1 MDAGEPL
8 TEEDFNFAESEEFNT
23 ELANEE
29 THDEDDSATL
39 FEGDIEI
46 SDEEQRNALAE
57 RGIPGLR
64 EVVGSR
70 KWPKS
75 SDGLVRVPYKVPS
88 GLSKKRRAAI
98 AKAVLEF
105 KQKTCIRFG
114 IHLQNN
120 ALYLQAC

>member
-1 MDAGEPL
+1 MRDVDAGEPL
-8 TEEDFNFAESEEFNT
+8 TDEDFAFAESDEYNSEV
-23 ELANEE
+23 ANEE
-29 THDEDDSATL
+29 THDEDQSAAK

-46 SDEEQRNALAE
+46 SDDEQRTALAE

-75 SDGLVRVPYKVPS
+75 SDGLVRIPYKVPS

-105 KQKTCIRFG
+105 RQKTCIR
-114 IHLQNN
+114 
-120 ALYLQAC
+120 